1 MYFLVILSYKIFFI
15 DFKFVVKTVVTWIW
29 VAKRNAQIHT
39 VVVEVVEVVL
49 ESTVFWTSTFSAKE
63 LDVIIQS
70 SICKSRKLLFSSS
83 SGSVSF
89 HTFL

>member
-1 MYFLVILSYKIFFI
+1 MYFLVTLSYKIFFI
-15 DFKFVVKTVVTWIW
+15 DFKFDFVVKTVVIW
-29 VAKRNAQIHT
+29 VAKRNARIHT
-39 VVVEVVEVVL
+39 VVEVVL

>member
-39 VVVEVVEVVL
+39 VVEVVL

-70 SICKSRKLLFSSS
+70 SICKSRKLLFSRS